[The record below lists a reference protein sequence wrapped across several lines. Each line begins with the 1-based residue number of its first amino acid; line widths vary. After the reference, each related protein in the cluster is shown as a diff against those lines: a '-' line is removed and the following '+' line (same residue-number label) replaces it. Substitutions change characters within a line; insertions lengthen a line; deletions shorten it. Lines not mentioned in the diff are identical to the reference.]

1 MELGWGQGRRG
12 QRTRSQHIGGPQGSR
27 AEGEGRAQHRE
38 ADDTALKSARWVRT
52 RWSPGTGVVP
62 TPWPVA
68 VLPGVPG
75 LGGPGPHP
83 SPGAQA
89 LCFLRT
95 SWNLGLRSS
104 PGSGLSRPAPTE
116 GPRGE
121 GLRARL
127 LRAPV
132 PMGGNCPEPGCDR
145 WEAGPSGAWGTGGPA
160 AWAPS
165 SRAVGL
171 TASRAPGGPSA
182 SVFDLETITRLLLR
196 PGVLP
201 VFLIRV
207 VCAFPFGESRSLHGY
222 DRATALPVPL
232 PCVLRSCLPLSQP
245 RRSHPP
251 GEGRPW
257 PAELRSRRPP
267 LRRSPEAR
275 SLARG
280 AVPPS
285 ARGPLGRGPER
296 EAEGRGPTALGR
308 LLRPAIRGDVS
319 DRGHA
324 QRPART
330 RLGAGSSTREL
341 TRPPSK
347 APRHP
352 HDGAGGLAP
361 RQAEGPPP
369 GQTVL
374 RLLRREGGD

>member
-38 ADDTALKSARWVRT
+38 ADDTAPKSARWVRT

-116 GPRGE
+116 GPGGE

-132 PMGGNCPEPGCDR
+132 PMGGNCPEPGRDR
-145 WEAGPSGAWGTGGPA
+145 WEAGPSGAWGAGVPA

-171 TASRAPGGPSA
+171 TASCAPGGPSA

-207 VCAFPFGESRSLHGY
+207 VCAFPFGESRPPAAGACT
-222 DRATALPVPL
+222 ATIGPRHCRCRCPVSCAPACLSPSPAGHIPRERDGPGRQSCVPGALPSAAAPK
-232 PCVLRSCLPLSQP
+232 PG
-245 RRSHPP
+245 RSH
-251 GEGRPW
+251 G
-257 PAELRSRRPP
+257 ARSRR
-267 LRRSPEAR
+267 
-275 SLARG
+275 
-280 AVPPS
+280 
-285 ARGPLGRGPER
+285 
-296 EAEGRGPTALGR
+296 
-308 LLRPAIRGDVS
+308 
-319 DRGHA
+319 
-324 QRPART
+324 
-330 RLGAGSSTREL
+330 RLGSGSSRERPRAGGGGQGADS
-341 TRPPSK
+341 TRPTPASGH
-347 APRHP
+347 PRR
-352 HDGAGGLAP
+352 
-361 RQAEGPPP
+361 RQ
-369 GQTVL
+369 
-374 RLLRREGGD
+374 